1 MKKVLAALGVVAFV
15 LVLLVKPF
23 EFIEVYSLHAGHVAH
38 AVTAEDHDGHTS
50 HSAVEKSNP
59 NQSQSLLM
67 ELASAKQEA
76 SSFQTSFWLVS
87 LLGIGL
93 ITFALSV
100 RSKNNR
106 ERDQE

>member
-38 AVTAEDHDGHTS
+38 AVAAEDHDGHSS
-50 HSAVEKSNP
+50 HSAVEKSSP
-59 NQSQSLLM
+59 NQSQSLLL
-67 ELASAKQEA
+67 ELANAKHET
-76 SSFQTSFWLVS
+76 SSFKTTFWLVS

-100 RSKNNR
+100 RSRKNR
-106 ERDQE
+106 ERDQD